1 MQNNIDRA
9 KQFLP
14 FDALEG
20 YRNMLSNSDK
30 LRTRDKLKY
39 LDEDY
44 NNELNRILNKL
55 DINFLVKIKY
65 YNGDNYIETNGRI
78 KKIDLIRRKIY
89 LSRSYI
95 DIDNIIDIEII
106 DD

>member
-1 MQNNIDRA
+1 MQNSVDRA

-55 DINFLVKIKY
+55 DVNFLVKIKY
-65 YNGDNYIETNGRI
+65 YDGDNYIETNGRI
-78 KKIDLIRRKIY
+78 KKIDITRRKIY
-89 LSRSYI
+89 LLRSYI